1 MKHKTF
7 FKQWSSYG
15 KCCVCLGS
23 NLLKTYIEYVETNRI
38 NAIMDV
44 NIRMLLEEA
53 LNINI
58 FMYKSVY
65 AKDTK
70 EVV

>member
-1 MKHKTF
+1 
-7 FKQWSSYG
+7 
-15 KCCVCLGS
+15 VCLGS

>member
-1 MKHKTF
+1 M
-7 FKQWSSYG
+7 
-15 KCCVCLGS
+15 CLGS
-23 NLLKTYIEYVETNRI
+23 NLLKTYIDYVETNRI
-38 NAIMDV
+38 NTIMNV

-58 FMYKSVY
+58 FMYKSAY

-70 EVV
+70 EVM